1 MDEHTGAVAKAYD
14 LVADLRSRISRTEAL
29 LAEVIAVRQAQ
40 AEPISNDAAHV
51 SGPDKSAP
59 DDEE

>member
-1 MDEHTGAVAKAYD
+1 VAKAYD